1 VQSRNLPTLKT
12 TEIAIWSLNSL
23 VQGLSSAQTKSD
35 VRQLISQHGREP
47 VLQAWKSLA
56 PIDKAALR
64 LVHDFDGTIIH
75 DSTDG

>member
-1 VQSRNLPTLKT
+1 
-12 TEIAIWSLNSL
+12 
-23 VQGLSSAQTKSD
+23 
-35 VRQLISQHGREP
+35 

-75 DSTDG
+75 DSTDR